1 MMARMSAFRG
11 DLAILIERGGIVM
24 LPLLVLSIISLTLIL
39 ERTWFWV
46 TIHRPRRLHRL
57 ERLNEALRAGDR
69 PRATKL
75 LTADRSPYGQ
85 IVRRLLEQGVAEAVA
100 VEAVQTQ
107 RPKLDRFMVSLS
119 TIITAAPLLGI
130 LGTVLGIIQ
139 SFNLLGEQ
147 QTLTDP
153 RAVSVGIAEA
163 LLTTAMGL
171 AIALFTLFPYMI
183 FRAQVERALGRV
195 ESIIA
200 AAQQGDAAPAQHER
214 PAGVGAGAQVSSAA
228 GPTMRPTASQRSSAS
243 SGPG

>member
-1 MMARMSAFRG
+1 M
-11 DLAILIERGGIVM
+11 AILIERGGIVM

-46 TIHRPRRLHRL
+46 TIQRPRRLHRL

-69 PRATKL
+69 PRATKPL
-75 LTADRSPYGQ
+75 AADRSPYGL
-85 IVRRLLEQGVAEAVA
+85 IARRLLEQGVTEAVA

-200 AAQQGDAAPAQHER
+200 AAQQGDAAPAQQQR
-214 PAGVGAGAQVSSAA
+214 PAGVGAGA
-228 GPTMRPTASQRSSAS
+228 
-243 SGPG
+243 

>member
-1 MMARMSAFRG
+1 MMARMSALRG

-69 PRATKL
+69 SRAAKL
-75 LTADRSPYGQ
+75 LTADRSPYGL
-85 IVRRLLEQGVAEAVA
+85 VARRLLEQGVAEAVA

-200 AAQQGDAAPAQHER
+200 AAQQGDAAPA
-214 PAGVGAGAQVSSAA
+214 
-228 GPTMRPTASQRSSAS
+228 
-243 SGPG
+243 

>member
-46 TIHRPRRLHRL
+46 TIHRPRRLQRL

-69 PRATKL
+69 SRATKL
-75 LTADRSPYGQ
+75 LAADRSPYGL
-85 IVRRLLEQGVAEAVA
+85 VARRLLEQGVAEAVA
-100 VEAVQTQ
+100 IEAVQTQ

-171 AIALFTLFPYMI
+171 AIALFTLFPYMM

-200 AAQQGDAAPAQHER
+200 AAQQGDAAPAGHER
-214 PAGVGAGAQVSSAA
+214 RAGVGAGAQVSSAA
-228 GPTMRPTASQRSSAS
+228 GPTIRPTASRHSSAS